1 MKKIIVIL
9 FLNLLLCNTGF
20 AKSYYFKECK
30 LSNAVSGDYIINLD
44 KNVIEV
50 ELRAIDGTIQ
60 NFTDK
65 IKSVEQNKIISEKI
79 KSVKGENIYY
89 QYFLNSKSNTVI
101 KLEYKKESGIDMDVF
116 KLNLKR
122 KSYCADV

>member
-20 AKSYYFKECK
+20 AKSYYSKECK

-89 QYFLNSKSNTVI
+89 QYFLKYLI
-101 KLEYKKESGIDMDVF
+101 
-116 KLNLKR
+116 
-122 KSYCADV
+122 

>member
-9 FLNLLLCNTGF
+9 FLNLLLCNPGF

-50 ELRAIDGTIQ
+50 ELRAVDGTIQ

-65 IKSVEQNKIISEKI
+65 IKLL
-79 KSVKGENIYY
+79 VK
-89 QYFLNSKSNTVI
+89 K
-101 KLEYKKESGIDMDVF
+101 
-116 KLNLKR
+116 
-122 KSYCADV
+122 